1 MNITRTTEVSVK
13 ETNDHGYGFTCKV
26 SVDSGMPHVVS
37 FDIAWQHTDEDG
49 DTEDIETVG
58 VIMTPTAANAIAD
71 QMRECAYRVEQNLKI
86 KEDTTNG

>member
-26 SVDSGMPHVVS
+26 SVDSGMSNVVS
-37 FDIAWQHTDEDG
+37 FDIAWQHTDDDG
-49 DTEDIETVG
+49 NTEDLDSVG
-58 VIMTPTAANAIAD
+58 VIMSHSAANAIAD
-71 QMRECAYRVEQNLKI
+71 QLRECSYRVEQNLKN